1 MRKPPTLKNRMKY
14 LLIIL
19 TLPILVACG
28 RLTESV
34 SPTVTP
40 LAFATPIID
49 PAPQAE
55 SQPSPDAAVAPVI
68 PTPVY
73 ADSFPIAADYEWQPI
88 LSGLQRPVDI
98 QPANDGSGRLFIIE
112 KQGYIRVYESG
123 QLLDAPFLDITDR
136 VNAGGNEMGLL
147 GLTFHPDF
155 EKNGYFYVNYTGGD
169 GHTRISRFQAGE
181 NLADKNSEIVL
192 LLVEQPYQNHNG
204 GALAFDADG
213 YLYIALGDGGLAGDP
228 HKNGQNTT
236 SLLGKILRLDVNNGT
251 PYSIPVD
258 NPFGSEVWA
267 YGLRNPWRISFD
279 RVTGDLWIGDVGQG
293 QWEEVDYLPSSWEG
307 GANFGWSVMEGSHA
321 YDSEPQSGML
331 LPAMEYSHAEGG
343 CSITGGYVYRGAFP
357 EWNGVYIYGDYC
369 SGKVWALILVNG
381 QWQSQVMFET
391 AVTITTFGQDESG
404 EIYLASD
411 TGTIYHLTKK

>member
-1 MRKPPTLKNRMKY
+1 MKY

-28 RLTESV
+28 GLAESV

-40 LAFATPIID
+40 LFFATPIID
-49 PAPQAE
+49 PVPQAE
-55 SQPSPDAAVAPVI
+55 SLPSPDAAVAPAI

-73 ADSFPIAADYEWQPI
+73 ADSFPIGADYEWQPI

-112 KQGYIRVYESG
+112 KKGYIRVYENG
-123 QLLDAPFLDITDR
+123 QLLVAPFLDITDR
-136 VNAGGNEMGLL
+136 VYAGGNEMGLL

-181 NLADKNSEIVL
+181 NAADKNSETVL

-204 GALAFDADG
+204 GALAFDSDG
-213 YLYIALGDGGLAGDP
+213 YLYVALGDGGLAGDP